1 MQVFAIAGESQQQVG
16 GECPVGWVV
25 MLNQRPG
32 IYSLANTDGT
42 WSESIEPPKVY
53 SCTKSQGEFAL
64 LDLGSPVEGHPSF
77 LHWVESLIA
86 AEADPIAQRKMQASF
101 NAATWKSDDPFV
113 LKVWA
118 LANKP
123 ESELETL
130 FIHAATL

>member
-1 MQVFAIAGESQQQVG
+1 MEVFAKPGESQQQVG
-16 GECPVGWVV
+16 GNCPAGWITMVS
-25 MLNQRPG
+25 QRPG
-32 IYSLANTDGT
+32 NYSCANIDGT
-42 WSESIEPPKVY
+42 WGVSIEPPKVY

-64 LDLGSPVEGHPSF
+64 LELDSPEEGQPTF

-86 AEADPIAQRKMQASF
+86 VEADPIAQRKMQASF
-101 NAATWKSDDPFV
+101 NASTWRSDDPFV
-113 LKVWA
+113 LKVWT